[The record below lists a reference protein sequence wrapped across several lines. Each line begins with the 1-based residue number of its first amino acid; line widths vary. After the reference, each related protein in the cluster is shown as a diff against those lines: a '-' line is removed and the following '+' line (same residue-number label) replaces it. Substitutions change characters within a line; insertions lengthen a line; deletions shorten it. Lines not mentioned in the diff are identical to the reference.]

1 MEWQEKRKKE
11 IAKILEHISE
21 KFSIPIEKLSSKT
34 RKKEFVTARKII
46 MNILF
51 ELFEKDN
58 ITHGTIAAVVKRD
71 RTSFLHHRK
80 EHLNEYSRYKAYKQD
95 YDAFKNECK
104 SVISTSI

>member
-21 KFSIPIEKLSSKT
+21 KFSVPTEELSSKT

-80 EHLNEYSRYKAYKQD
+80 EHLNEYGRYKNYKVN
-95 YDAFKNECK
+95 YDNLKRECQSK
-104 SVISTSI
+104 ITDSI